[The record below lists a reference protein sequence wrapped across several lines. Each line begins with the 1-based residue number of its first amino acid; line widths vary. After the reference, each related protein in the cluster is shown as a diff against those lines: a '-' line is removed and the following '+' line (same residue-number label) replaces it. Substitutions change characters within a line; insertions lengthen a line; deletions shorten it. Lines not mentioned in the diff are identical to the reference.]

1 MPEMKQALK
10 AAGLR
15 QKDLSRLVEHI
26 TGQALPP
33 VTVNRWCSGSR
44 ATPPIALA
52 VVELWRRLPEP
63 ERLELLMAIKPPR
76 RKVGD
81 E

>member
-1 MPEMKQALK
+1 MPEIKQALK

-15 QKDLSRLVEHI
+15 QKDLSRLVEHL

-52 VVELWRRLPEP
+52 ALELWRRLPEP
-63 ERLELLMAIKPPR
+63 ERLELLAVIRPPR
-76 RKVGD
+76 REVSD